1 MYFKFLIPI
10 LLIVLFSGCTS
21 LVQTKLYEA
30 VNEGDLK
37 IVKEEVEG
45 GAFIKDP
52 IDPLINHSL
61 YWTSAPKDK
70 KMEVTEYLINKGISF
85 NDCDFMYVMRSREL
99 KSIAVVEAMLKHN
112 GDIFGR
118 CKGLGKIYTRVS
130 HLEKIKLME
139 KYGGLK
145 KTDLTNLKPESF
157 VDPDI
162 VDYLVLSGV
171 KLNKL
176 DKYGNNELMICAVF
190 NCNAN
195 VIEQFI
201 KNGIDVN
208 AKTKFNSTA
217 LHHTVEHVSTMY
229 KDNEFKII
237 DMLIENGADI
247 TIKNNDGKTAVES
260 ALTSD
265 LAHRILDTSERVAI
279 EKYKKGLLSIED
291 IRRLGKIITEQR
303 GKIVTIYVKVDK
315 QERVNPITSFFNTV
329 GDVVAG
335 AGNVAGN
342 VINGLGSSN
351 ALGNYKAKTDTSTY
365 LKDSSK
371 QIHERYNSLKAITES
386 NNTVK
391 DSSSNSISNM
401 TPEEQGYKERL
412 VTRTIN
418 NKAEVKKEVKEEIKK
433 EERYDYKLVEA
444 MTYVWKSGEYW
455 YAYGKNGN
463 MIQLRSE
470 AEALSSTDCSP
481 RGLGV
486 SHTYDGK
493 KGNVYYCGE
502 PLNKVGFGSSDLA
515 GRYGVGPGLTNSRKV
530 WNCKTQSPGNSWQN
544 LCKDY

>member
-1 MYFKFLIPI
+1 MKNI
-10 LLIVLFSGCTS
+10 LLIVITLFVFTGCIDP
-21 LVQTKLYEA
+21 VKTKLYDYSNRKQNLIEA
-30 VNEGDLK
+30 THLIQNGENFDSCDVRHALSDEDIESIKLVEEMLKNKKNIDKKCTFNTLKSDTFDCISHVKKFKLLEKYGYLDLNN
-37 IVKEEVEG
+37 IFYVC
-45 GAFIKDP
+45 IKDP
-52 IDPLINHSL
+52 DVIN
-61 YWTSAPKDK
+61 
-70 KMEVTEYLINKGISF
+70 
-85 NDCDFMYVMRSREL
+85 
-99 KSIAVVEAMLKHN
+99 
-112 GDIFGR
+112 
-118 CKGLGKIYTRVS
+118 
-130 HLEKIKLME
+130 
-139 KYGGLK
+139 
-145 KTDLTNLKPESF
+145 
-157 VDPDI
+157 
-162 VDYLVLSGV
+162 YLVT
-171 KLNKL
+171 KNIDLNKKDENGRTPL
-176 DKYGNNELMICAVF
+176 LVHSYVGKSSVIQRMINFGAKINVQDNYGE
-190 NCNAN
+190 
-195 VIEQFI
+195 
-201 KNGIDVN
+201 
-208 AKTKFNSTA
+208 TA
-217 LHHTVEHVSTMY
+217 LHRTVKNSFNRLQNNGIHITTDPE
-229 KDNEFKII
+229 EFKII